1 VGDFEERSKTKFTK
15 KGYFM
20 KLRKSGAFKMI
31 ACASLSAAMLIPSVP
46 SASAQD
52 EISERKL
59 NFGVKPLPDADME
72 ALKVLPPKASLKT
85 WTYSITSTRA
95 GSKGNIYKGTMV
107 GNSPITT
114 NGTTTTTVYVV
125 PLVVTIGTHTFD
137 PTAADSSCLAGFKPL
152 DLLKLSPM
160 VLAYNDFKIN
170 GVDVGVTQYSDAFQ
184 RASFWKDVK
193 AKGGTYH
200 NKLNYKFLPAM
211 AYNPPSSDATLY
223 SVSGCTSVYGGIE
236 VNAFDFVLKL
246 FYIPGLASKG
256 VGPKSLVTF
265 MLYNTTM
272 YDTTPTSCCI
282 GGYHGAYN
290 DTITGAGIQTYSPF
304 QFDSAE
310 FFGAAGLDTSIMS
323 HEINEWQD
331 DPMGNNPTPAW
342 GHVGQVSGCQT
353 NLEVGDPLTGT
364 DIPVVPGLAINY
376 HLQELAFF
384 SWYYGA
390 PSLGAGGKYSDH
402 GTFKSAQ
409 GPCI

>member
-1 VGDFEERSKTKFTK
+1 
-15 KGYFM
+15 M
-20 KLRKSGAFKMI
+20 KLRKVSALKMI
-31 ACASLSAAMLIPSVP
+31 ACAAV
-46 SASAQD
+46 SASMLVATVPAAAGQD

-59 NFGVKPLPDADME
+59 TFGVKPLPEADRDA
-72 ALKVLPPKASLKT
+72 ALAPPPGKSSLKM
-85 WTYSITSTRA
+85 WTYNVTSTRT
-95 GSKGNIYKGTMV
+95 GSKGNKYTGTMV

-125 PLVVTIGTHTFD
+125 PLVVTIGATTFD
-137 PTAADSSCLAGFKPL
+137 PTKNDSACLGGLNAL
-152 DLLKLSPM
+152 ELLKVSPM
-160 VLAYNDFKIN
+160 VLAFNDFKIN

-184 RASFWKDVK
+184 RGNFWKDVK

-211 AYNPPSSDATLY
+211 AYNPPSGDAVIY
-223 SVSGCTSVYGGIE
+223 STPGLCTTQYGGIE
-236 VNAFDFVLKL
+236 VNAFDLVLKL

-256 VGPKSLVTF
+256 VGPTNLVTF

-272 YDTTPTSCCI
+272 YDTTPGNCCI

-304 QFDSAE
+304 QWDSAG
-310 FFGAAGLDTSIMS
+310 FFGGPNGQDAAIMS

-331 DPMGNNPTPAW
+331 DPMGGNPVPAW

-364 DIPVVPGLAINY
+364 DVAVVPVFGFNF

-384 SWYYGA
+384 SWFYGG
-390 PSLGAGGKYSDH
+390 PSIGAGGKFSDN
-402 GTFKSAQ
+402 GTFTSAQ
-409 GPCI
+409 GKCI